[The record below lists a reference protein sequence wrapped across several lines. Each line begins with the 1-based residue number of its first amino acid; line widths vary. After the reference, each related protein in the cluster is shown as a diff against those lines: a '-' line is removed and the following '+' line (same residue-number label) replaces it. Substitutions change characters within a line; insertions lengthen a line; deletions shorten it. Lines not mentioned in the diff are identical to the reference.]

1 MTNILFA
8 YFDSP
13 AYNAHINGSI
23 IRIDSKKI
31 TSLGEFNKTIS
42 SYLPNQKINL
52 ETTGGNYTLT
62 LAGHPDNSSKPFLGV
77 SFLQY
82 KESWLVKYMRI
93 FINKKDPFTYYQ
105 PKAQSQFGSD
115 LIIFIYNLL
124 FWIVIINFSV
134 ALFNMV
140 PLSIFDGGKFFYIT
154 ILMLT
159 KSKDKA
165 RKTFSIMS
173 AIIFL
178 FFIFITALWFFR
190 AI

>member
-1 MTNILFA
+1 
-8 YFDSP
+8 
-13 AYNAHINGSI
+13 
-23 IRIDSKKI
+23 
-31 TSLGEFNKTIS
+31 
-42 SYLPNQKINL
+42 LPNQKINL
-52 ETTGGNYTLT
+52 ETTGGNYTIT
-62 LAGHPDNSSKPFLGV
+62 LAANPDNSSKPFLGV
-77 SFLQY
+77 AFLQY
-82 KESWLVKYMRI
+82 KESWLVKYIRL

-105 PKAQSQFGSD
+105 PRAQSQFCSD

-124 FWIVIINFSV
+124 FWIVVINFSV

-140 PLSIFDGGKFFYIT
+140 PLSVFDGGKFFYIT
-154 ILMLT
+154 MLMLT

-165 RKTFSIMS
+165 KKIFSIMS